1 MPDEIISPT
10 SKTSRPGPQVV
21 LDQPRLAFG
30 LVAAF
35 AAVKLLVHFI
45 TIAVT
50 PYGIHRDEFLYLAM
64 GQHLRS
70 WCMDFPPA
78 IAVLAQVA
86 RSLFGDTLFAVRFF
100 PAIAGTLLVIA
111 TGLLT
116 RELGG
121 RRFAQGLAMFA
132 LFSSP
137 LFLRPAA
144 LFQPVVWD
152 QLWWTLGF
160 FALVKFAQSA
170 APRWWL
176 VLGMAGGLGLLT
188 KFSIGFFALGV
199 LGALLL
205 SPQRVALATRWP
217 YLAMLVALLVGSPS
231 IIGQIRLDLPV
242 VFHMRELQTQQL
254 QHVTFGKLLM
264 GKVDMF
270 GPVVLLAVAGAV
282 CLLAARFMRPYRVVG
297 WTAVIAFLV
306 LLVLHG
312 KPYYIGPVYPT
323 LFAAGAVAI
332 ETMPVRWRRVVGGAA
347 IVLIAGWGAGT
358 LPFGLPILPPS
369 QMAKYAAAWVS
380 RGAVTTNRGT
390 TLALPQDYAD
400 MLCWEEQVAAVAR
413 VYQSLPADQ
422 RADAVII
429 ARNYGEAGALEFFGP
444 RHVLPRRVL
453 LPGNDLLWP
462 PPANEAVAVA
472 VTLGISTNGLSRFFR
487 SVRVVARF
495 DDPWMVDEERDLPI
509 CVAEQPYRSIAEA
522 WSP

>member
-144 LFQPVVWD
+144 LFQPVV
-152 QLWWTLGF
+152 
-160 FALVKFAQSA
+160 
-170 APRWWL
+170 
-176 VLGMAGGLGLLT
+176 
-188 KFSIGFFALGV
+188 
-199 LGALLL
+199 
-205 SPQRVALATRWP
+205 
-217 YLAMLVALLVGSPS
+217 
-231 IIGQIRLDLPV
+231 
-242 VFHMRELQTQQL
+242 
-254 QHVTFGKLLM
+254 
-264 GKVDMF
+264 
-270 GPVVLLAVAGAV
+270 
-282 CLLAARFMRPYRVVG
+282 
-297 WTAVIAFLV
+297 
-306 LLVLHG
+306 
-312 KPYYIGPVYPT
+312 
-323 LFAAGAVAI
+323 
-332 ETMPVRWRRVVGGAA
+332 
-347 IVLIAGWGAGT
+347 
-358 LPFGLPILPPS
+358 
-369 QMAKYAAAWVS
+369 
-380 RGAVTTNRGT
+380 
-390 TLALPQDYAD
+390 
-400 MLCWEEQVAAVAR
+400 
-413 VYQSLPADQ
+413 
-422 RADAVII
+422 
-429 ARNYGEAGALEFFGP
+429 
-444 RHVLPRRVL
+444 
-453 LPGNDLLWP
+453 
-462 PPANEAVAVA
+462 
-472 VTLGISTNGLSRFFR
+472 
-487 SVRVVARF
+487 
-495 DDPWMVDEERDLPI
+495 
-509 CVAEQPYRSIAEA
+509 
-522 WSP
+522 